1 MNLVSMPVV
10 GASALATAP
19 MLWQG
24 LVLGTM
30 PMETMLTRFGLVM
43 LGAWVALSALEMLI
57 GGTAPTVGAARG
69 IPGAD
74 PGAAP
79 SSAGEDTKP

>member
-1 MNLVSMPVV
+1 MNLMSMPVF

-30 PMETMLTRFGLVM
+30 PMETMLTRFGMVM
-43 LGAWVALSALEMLI
+43 VGAWLALSVLEALIGSTGPALGA
-57 GGTAPTVGAARG
+57 TARG

-74 PGAAP
+74 PAAP
-79 SSAGEDTKP
+79 PPAGDDRPS

>member
-1 MNLVSMPVV
+1 MNLLSMPVF

-19 MLWQG
+19 TLWQG

-43 LGAWVALSALEMLI
+43 VGAWLALSVIEALI
-57 GGTAPTVGAARG
+57 GSTGPALGSPPRG

-74 PGAAP
+74 PSAP
-79 SSAGEDTKP
+79 PPGGDDRPA

>member
-1 MNLVSMPVV
+1 MNLLSMPVF

-19 MLWQG
+19 MLWHG

-30 PMETMLTRFGLVM
+30 PMETMLTRFGMVM
-43 LGAWVALSALEMLI
+43 VGAWLALSVLEALI
-57 GGTAPTVGAARG
+57 GGSGPALGSPPRG

-74 PGAAP
+74 PTAP
-79 SSAGEDTKP
+79 PRPGEDEAA